1 MSCFRSGWRA
11 LVEILVSHLSAQ
23 DAERWGTR
31 LLGWGEIEWGG
42 IEGDTGSLDCARD
55 DRLFRVCTSEDARAF
70 IVWRGLVQRSFV
82 GSRVCATPLP
92 QDDSGRLACPW
103 AFSRVGSSI
112 SGSGWP
118 CLVSEVDGV
127 RLSRFSVPT
136 FPHRTRKDG
145 APACLAG
152 VRLRGAA
159 SWETQGPSAA
169 LGMTDLLEAARAST
183 LGPTLIGGASCR
195 DPSLGVA
202 CARLRFLRMTA
213 GGWTTLGLFQGWVV
227 QSWEA
232 TGLVLFQKWM
242 ACAGRDS
249 RFPPFRT
256 GREKMGHPL
265 AWLG

>member
-1 MSCFRSGWRA
+1 M
-11 LVEILVSHLSAQ
+11 VEIRVSHLSAQ

-70 IVWRGLVQRSFV
+70 IDWRGLVQRSFV

-152 VRLRGAA
+152 VRLRDTRSLDCARDDRFVWGRTN
-159 SWETQGPSAA
+159 E
-169 LGMTDLLEAARAST
+169 DARAYADWRGFVQRSFV
-183 LGPTLIGGASCR
+183 GSR
-195 DPSLGVA
+195 V
-202 CARLRFLRMTA
+202 CATPLP
-213 GGWTTLGLFQGWVV
+213 QG
-227 QSWEA
+227 
-232 TGLVLFQKWM
+232 
-242 ACAGRDS
+242 
-249 RFPPFRT
+249 
-256 GREKMGHPL
+256 
-265 AWLG
+265 